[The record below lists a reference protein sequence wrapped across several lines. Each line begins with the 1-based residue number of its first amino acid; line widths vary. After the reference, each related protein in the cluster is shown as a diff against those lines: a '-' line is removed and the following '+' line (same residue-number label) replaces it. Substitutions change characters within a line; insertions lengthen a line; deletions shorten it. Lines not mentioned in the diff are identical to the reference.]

1 MSTTPIQAS
10 EVDVVV
16 VGSGA
21 GGLSA
26 AVTAAYHGL
35 KVVVVEKA
43 EVCGG
48 ATSWSGG
55 WAWTPGNPLAK
66 AAGVNEDREEFRT
79 YLRHRL
85 GARYNAARVDAFLE
99 AVPHMVG
106 FFHQRTS
113 LQFTPGAKI
122 NDIYGD
128 TPGAGTGH
136 RSVGP
141 APYNARNIKPGLR
154 AKMRHQL
161 YATSFLGMGIMA
173 GEDLSKFLSAS
184 QGSIPGILHAAKR
197 VTTHLFDLAVH
208 RRNMQLVNGTALTAR
223 LMKSADDLGVD
234 IRVSTAAH
242 QLLTD
247 DAGRVTG
254 VKLSGPNG
262 DYTLAARR
270 GVVLATGGF
279 PQNAALRAE
288 LFPHTPTGNEHWS
301 LAPAEANGAGLDM
314 ARAVGARFNTEVAS
328 PAAWCPVSLIKYPNG
343 KTGTFPHIMDRA
355 KPGSIGVLANGKR
368 FVNEANGYYDYVD
381 AMIKAT
387 GEGQAVQAWQIADSR
402 YVRRFPLGMAKPL
415 PVPLTPYLR
424 CGYLVKG
431 NTLEE
436 LAAKCG
442 IDPAQLATTV
452 ANFNANA
459 AKGIDPEFGR
469 GESAFN
475 RYGGDAKNTPNPSLG
490 PIEKGPFYAVKVVPG
505 SFGTFA
511 GIDVD
516 AAARVLNES
525 GNVIAGLYTAGNDQA
540 SVMGGHYPAG
550 GINLGPALT
559 FGYVAARDM
568 AGATAY
574 EDDGTEAPAL
584 EDRTR

>member
-1 MSTTPIQAS
+1 MSTTPIHAS

-66 AAGVNEDREEFRT
+66 AAGINEDREEFRT

-184 QGSIPGILHAAKR
+184 RGSIPGILHAAKR

-262 DYTLAARR
+262 E
-270 GVVLATGGF
+270 
-279 PQNAALRAE
+279 LR
-288 LFPHTPTGNEHWS
+288 TP
-301 LAPAEANGAGLDM
+301 AP
-314 ARAVGARFNTEVAS
+314 T
-328 PAAWCPVSLIKYPNG
+328 
-343 KTGTFPHIMDRA
+343 
-355 KPGSIGVLANGKR
+355 
-368 FVNEANGYYDYVD
+368 
-381 AMIKAT
+381 
-387 GEGQAVQAWQIADSR
+387 
-402 YVRRFPLGMAKPL
+402 
-415 PVPLTPYLR
+415 
-424 CGYLVKG
+424 
-431 NTLEE
+431 
-436 LAAKCG
+436 
-442 IDPAQLATTV
+442 
-452 ANFNANA
+452 
-459 AKGIDPEFGR
+459 
-469 GESAFN
+469 
-475 RYGGDAKNTPNPSLG
+475 
-490 PIEKGPFYAVKVVPG
+490 
-505 SFGTFA
+505 
-511 GIDVD
+511 
-516 AAARVLNES
+516 
-525 GNVIAGLYTAGNDQA
+525 
-540 SVMGGHYPAG
+540 
-550 GINLGPALT
+550 
-559 FGYVAARDM
+559 
-568 AGATAY
+568 
-574 EDDGTEAPAL
+574 
-584 EDRTR
+584 